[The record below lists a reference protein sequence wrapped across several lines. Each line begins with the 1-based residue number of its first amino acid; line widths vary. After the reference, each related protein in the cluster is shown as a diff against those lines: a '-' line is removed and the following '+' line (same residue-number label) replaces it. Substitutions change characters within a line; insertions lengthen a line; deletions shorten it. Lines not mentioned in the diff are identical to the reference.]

1 MSVNGEMHNA
11 YNLGNITNKLAI
23 VPGENVTKA
32 TNNT

>member
-11 YNLGNITNKLAI
+11 YNLGNITNTLTI
-23 VPGENVTKA
+23 VPGENVAKA

>member
-11 YNLGNITNKLAI
+11 YNLGNITNTLTI
-23 VPGENVTKA
+23 VPEENVTKA